1 MRIRAFILL
10 ALALAAGC
18 KSREAAPPVAS
29 PAECVFRYALPEAP
43 GTLDPAFSRSSLE
56 NLVAPQLFEGLMA
69 YPRTDGV
76 PVPGVAERF
85 DVSPDGRTYTFH
97 LRPNARWT
105 DGQPVVADDF
115 VYSWRRVLEPA
126 TAAPYA
132 DILFV
137 LDGAE
142 AFHTGRSTD
151 FTTVGVKARDDR
163 TLEVRLRDPT
173 PYFPELTAFF
183 TYLPVPRRTVEAHGD
198 RWTRPAHIVGN
209 GAFRL
214 QAHEQGKRLV
224 LNKNPTYWDV
234 GNVGV
239 DRLELLIVND
249 GNTAVNLIETG
260 QLDWTGLVDL
270 PPVRLQQLAAWR
282 EFRTDPWLATHYLRL
297 NTKRPPF
304 DDDRVRRA
312 VALAVDRDALARV
325 ARGGHRP
332 ARGFTPP
339 MPGWPGVDGSAHDP
353 EAARRLLAEAGYNT
367 SKPLRFRLH
376 YPHDELRRV
385 LVQVVAQQL
394 TMHLGAQVDPWVEE
408 FRVYLR
414 TQDAGEYEA
423 SLSRWAGDYLDPT
436 TFVDMWT
443 SGSAQN
449 KTGWADPAY
458 DALVSR
464 AHAEVDPAARTAA
477 LLDAERRV
485 LEDAPIVPLVFGAKS
500 FLLRPNIRGLGP
512 NSLGNHLMR
521 HVSCAPA
528 TPSE

>member
-1 MRIRAFILL
+1 MPVRIRAVLALLL
-10 ALALAAGC
+10 AFAAGC
-18 KSREAAPPVAS
+18 RSREAAPPAAT
-29 PAECVFRYALPEAP
+29 PQCVFRYALPEPP
-43 GTLDPAFSRSSLE
+43 GTLDPGFARSSLE

-69 YPRTDGV
+69 YPRTDGP

-97 LRPNARWT
+97 LRADARWT
-105 DGQPVVADDF
+105 DGRPVAAEDF
-115 VYSWRRVLEPA
+115 VYSWRRVLDPA

-137 LDGAE
+137 LEGAE
-142 AFHTGRSTD
+142 AFHAGRAD
-151 FTTVGVKARDDR
+151 FGTVGVKATNER
-163 TLEVRLRDPT
+163 TLEVRLRNPA

-198 RWTRPAHIVGN
+198 RWTRPENIVTN

-214 QAHEQGKRLV
+214 RAHEQGKRLI
-224 LNKNPTYWDV
+224 LEKNPAYWDAARV
-234 GNVGV
+234 GA

-249 GNTAVNLIETG
+249 GNTAVNLVETG

-270 PPVRLQQLAAWR
+270 PPVRMSQLAGWR

-297 NTKRPPF
+297 NTRRPPF
-304 DDDRVRRA
+304 DDVRVRRA
-312 VALAVDRDALARV
+312 VAMAMDREAIARV

-339 MPGWPGVDGSAHDP
+339 MPGWPGVDGPAHDP
-353 EAARRLLAEAGYNT
+353 DAARRLLAEAGFGPDR
-367 SKPLRFRLH
+367 PLRFRLH
-376 YPHDELRRV
+376 YPNDELRRL
-385 LVQVVAQQL
+385 LVQVVANQL
-394 TMHLGAQVDPWVEE
+394 AEGLGAQVEPWVEE

-443 SGSAQN
+443 SGSVQN

-458 DALVSR
+458 DALVAR
-464 AHAEVDPAARTAA
+464 AHGLADPAARTAA
-477 LLDAERRV
+477 LVDAERRA
-485 LEDAPIVPLVFGAKS
+485 LDGAPIVPLVFGAKS
-500 FLLRPNIRGLGP
+500 FLLRPTHRGLGP